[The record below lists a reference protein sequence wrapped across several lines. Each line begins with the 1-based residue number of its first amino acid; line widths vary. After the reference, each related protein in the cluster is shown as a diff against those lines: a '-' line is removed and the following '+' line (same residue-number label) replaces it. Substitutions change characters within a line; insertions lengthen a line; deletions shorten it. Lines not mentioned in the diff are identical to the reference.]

1 MATLTSTTDWTG
13 REINGV
19 ILGEPA
25 VSDDGLT
32 YTWDHP
38 AIPGDVIDTE
48 GDIWA
53 EVPTE
58 EVPNAPAP

>member
-13 REINGV
+13 REVNGV

-25 VSDDGLT
+25 ISDDGLT

-38 AIPGDVIDTE
+38 AIPGELIDAE
-48 GDIWA
+48 GDIWM
-53 EVPTE
+53 EVDD
-58 EVPNAPAP
+58 APAP